1 MMIGLVSA
9 GGSPGV
15 STTAVAMGGIWP
27 DPVVVVDADPSGGDI
42 LAGAGGV
49 IPAERNL
56 LELVRLG
63 RHGRLLDVLESQ
75 ISLLPSGTP
84 VVAGLGQPG
93 QAAGVPWA
101 SLAEGLGSVTH
112 RDVVVDLGR
121 WMMPYLPTPLLRACD
136 VVLLVV
142 RTQLR
147 AVRRAERVLPLIRDE
162 LDRGVPG
169 TGALGLLVVT
179 DHGPYA
185 PTDIGQRMQ
194 IEVLGGLP
202 FDPRTAAVFSD
213 GADPARHLDRSSL
226 MRGLRPLVDTVGRLA
241 QARRTLG
248 TRTRVLR
255 AQDPGEDAAVRPVP
269 APRPTPAPGVGLRE
283 MPRSARRL
291 SAVQSPG
298 TGS

>member
-1 MMIGLVSA
+1 MIGLVSA

-27 DPVVVVDADPSGGDI
+27 DPAVVVDTDPSGGDI

-49 IPAERNL
+49 IPAERNV

-63 RHGRLLDVLESQ
+63 RQGRLPDVLESQ
-75 ISLLPSGTP
+75 ISLLPSGTA
-84 VVAGLGQPG
+84 VVAGLGHPG
-93 QAAGVPWA
+93 QSAGVPWA
-101 SLAEGLGSVTH
+101 LLAEGLASVTH

-121 WMMPYLPTPLLRACD
+121 WMMPYLPSPLLRACD

-142 RTQLR
+142 RTRLR

-179 DHGPYA
+179 DRGPYA
-185 PTDIGQRMQ
+185 PADIGERLK
-194 IEVLGGLP
+194 IDVLGALP

-213 GADPARHLDRSSL
+213 GADPTRHLDRSAW
-226 MRGLRPLVDTVGRLA
+226 MRELRPLVRTVGQLA
-241 QARRTLG
+241 QAQHALG
-248 TRTRVLR
+248 AKTRALR
-255 AQDPGEDAAVRPVP
+255 GGDTGEDSAVHPVP
-269 APRPTPAPGVGLRE
+269 PPRPAPAPGVGLRE

-291 SAVQSPG
+291 SAVQS
-298 TGS
+298 TGAGS